1 MAPGKAKSEEKGIKE
16 VKLVAGSQKFK
27 LEVKKSFWGKLKG
40 LLGRNNLP
48 TNQGILLVNCRQ
60 IHTLGMKF
68 PLDVVVLD
76 KNLRVLDF
84 KGNFSR
90 NRIGRYYQR
99 GYYVVELPVNPRHQ
113 NLFTKNKKVRMLIN

>member
-1 MAPGKAKSEEKGIKE
+1 MSPGKAKSEEKGIKE

-48 TNQGILLVNCRQ
+48 ANQGILLVNCRQ

-84 KGNFSR
+84 SDNFPR
-90 NRIGRYYQR
+90 NRIGRYYRR

-113 NLFTKNKKVRMLIN
+113 NLFTKNKKVKMLIN